1 VSVNL
6 SIQLANRMRH
16 IVIFG
21 LPGSALYFRS
31 LIKDMISGGGV
42 GRGVGKF
49 FENKMCVLIVCTNFV

>member
-1 VSVNL
+1 
-6 SIQLANRMRH
+6 MRH